1 MRKIILTYINVST
14 NTHRIESLLRS
25 VYVCMA
31 LNEIYCFNL
40 FFARTVGGSETS
52 STVPSSPSSSS
63 DDEGSN
69 MTAPTVAL
77 TLPSF
82 SQAAA
87 SNSLLTGLFGRYS
100 RNDQQLIEW
109 IMATVAALV
118 VATPTKLYYDDYL
131 KKKQKDERGTT
142 CAIKNFDS

>member
-1 MRKIILTYINVST
+1 MRKIILTYINART
-14 NTHRIESLLRS
+14 NSHRIESLLRS

-82 SQAAA
+82 FQAAA
-87 SNSLLTGLFGRYS
+87 SS
-100 RNDQQLIEW
+100 RASSA
-109 IMATVAALV
+109 ATLAM
-118 VATPTKLYYDDYL
+118 TS
-131 KKKQKDERGTT
+131 
-142 CAIKNFDS
+142 N